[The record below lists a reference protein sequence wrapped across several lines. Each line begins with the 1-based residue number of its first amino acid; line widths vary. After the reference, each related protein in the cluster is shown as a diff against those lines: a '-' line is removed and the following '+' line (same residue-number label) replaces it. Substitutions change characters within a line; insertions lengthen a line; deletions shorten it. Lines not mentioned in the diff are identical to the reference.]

1 LSAVIVNLPA
11 VRTARILRDNAP
23 PRWIAMFVAQ
33 MTDIARKQQD
43 AAREAFWREVGS
55 LVRAI

>member
-1 LSAVIVNLPA
+1 
-11 VRTARILRDNAP
+11 
-23 PRWIAMFVAQ
+23 MFVAQ

-55 LVRAI
+55 LVSAV

>member
-1 LSAVIVNLPA
+1 MSAVIVNLPA

>member
-1 LSAVIVNLPA
+1 M
-11 VRTARILRDNAP
+11 LRDNAP

-43 AAREAFWREVGS
+43 AAREAFWHEVGN
-55 LVRAI
+55 LVRAV

>member
-1 LSAVIVNLPA
+1 MSAVIVNLPA
-11 VRTARILRDNAP
+11 VRTARMLRDNAP

-33 MTDIARKQQD
+33 MTDIACRQQD

-55 LVRAI
+55 LVRAV

>member
-1 LSAVIVNLPA
+1 MSAVIVNLPA

-55 LVRAI
+55 LVRAV